1 MAPAAPEIP
10 AQEQA
15 GARKAPRPP
24 RETMRPFTLVKNLT
38 FLSLV
43 IIFVGTLLLS
53 AVITKRGR
61 DVVLKKSE
69 EYSLLLA
76 NNLNHQIF
84 MQFLL
89 PTWLRYGKIQLS
101 NKEQYE
107 QMDKVVHGTVHGFK
121 VDDVTIYGVN
131 NIVSYSF
138 NQEQVGKET
147 EPNFQY
153 FQALE
158 GRSTSTLEQNGPFWA
173 IWLGIP
179 RESKLRTF
187 APLFYEEPSARLSGK
202 VLGVFEIVQDLS
214 DDFSTLFRFQMLIVG
229 ASAGVMCLLMLVL
242 ASYVRRGEQVLWK
255 RAEERVKLE
264 EQLSSAER
272 LASLGEMTAAV
283 SHEIRNPLGIIRST
297 AQLLKKRSQGA
308 EAGLADVIVEEAT
321 RLNDII
327 TDFLNFARPQQPRFA
342 RCRVEE
348 IVEKNLAF
356 LEPRLAEG
364 HYTVNK
370 NYQDNLPEVLA
381 DQNLLYQAF
390 LNILINAMQAMPQG
404 GPISIDILADGENLT
419 VSFTDEGSG
428 LDEQAMKRI
437 WNPFFTTKERGTGLG
452 LCMVKNIVE
461 AHQGYVWIENAP
473 VKGASVWIQIP
484 LGC

>member
-1 MAPAAPEIP
+1 MASATPESKSQDSKAARTP
-10 AQEQA
+10 
-15 GARKAPRPP
+15 PRPS
-24 RETMRPFTLVKNLT
+24 REAMRPFTLVKNLT

-61 DVVLKKSE
+61 DLVLKKSE

-107 QMDKVVHGTVHGFK
+107 QMDKVVRGTVHGFK

-138 NQEQVGKET
+138 EVDQVGKQA

-158 GRSTSTLEQNGPFWA
+158 GKSTSTLEQSGPFWA

-179 RESKLRTF
+179 NESKLRTF

-214 DDFSTLFRFQMLIVG
+214 DDFTTLFRFQTLIV
-229 ASAGVMCLLMLVL
+229 ASSAGVMCLLMLVI
-242 ASYVRRGEQVLWK
+242 ASYVRRGEQILWK

-264 EQLSSAER
+264 EQLSASER

-297 AQLLKKRSQGA
+297 AQLLKKRSEGSG
-308 EAGLADVIVEEAT
+308 AGLADVIVEEAT

-327 TDFLNFARPQQPRFA
+327 TDFLNFARPQQPKFT

-348 IVEKNLAF
+348 VVEKNLAF
-356 LEPRLAEG
+356 LEPRLEEG
-364 HYTVNK
+364 
-370 NYQDNLPEVLA
+370 NYSVQKDYQENLPEVLA
-381 DQNLLYQAF
+381 DPNLLYQSF

-404 GPISIDILADGENLT
+404 GTISIDIFADGENMSL
-419 VSFTDEGSG
+419 SFTDEGTG

-452 LCMVKNIVE
+452 LCMVKNIIE

-473 VKGASVWIQIP
+473 GKGASIWLQIP